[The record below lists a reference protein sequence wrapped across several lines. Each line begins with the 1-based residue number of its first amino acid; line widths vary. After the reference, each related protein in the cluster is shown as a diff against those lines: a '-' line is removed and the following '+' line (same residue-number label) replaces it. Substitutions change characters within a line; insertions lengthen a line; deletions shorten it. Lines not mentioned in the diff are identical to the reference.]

1 MWPQPSVDR
10 GRTMG
15 NVVATR
21 SLIRDRRQRWAAGFI
36 VLVVVAGTLLSA
48 HPAGAQAD
56 VHVVWSHETAKYK
69 FLDLGSPGIRM
80 GDRLEARGPL
90 LDATL
95 TTEVGKAYLDCI
107 AMSGITAP
115 VGGLY
120 RCSYV
125 LHLEDGDLMVE
136 GLDPHGP
143 GVYAMAV
150 SGGTGAFAEAV
161 GEATLTETERETD
174 FSIDLTG

>member
-1 MWPQPSVDR
+1 MR
-10 GRTMG
+10 LLM
-15 NVVATR
+15 
-21 SLIRDRRQRWAAGFI
+21 IRDSRQRLTVASIA
-36 VLVVVAGTLLSA
+36 LVVVAGTLLLSRPASA
-48 HPAGAQAD
+48 QVD

-69 FLDLGSPGIRM
+69 FLDFGRPGIRM

-90 LDATL
+90 LDATR
-95 TTEVGKAYLDCI
+95 TSEVGSAYLDCI

-125 LHLEDGDLMVE
+125 LHLEDGDLLVE

-143 GVYAMAV
+143 GVYTMAV
-150 SGGTGAFAEAV
+150 LGGTGAFARAI
-161 GEATLTETERETD
+161 GEATLTETVTETD

>member
-1 MWPQPSVDR
+1 MRLMTIGDP
-10 GRTMG
+10 
-15 NVVATR
+15 
-21 SLIRDRRQRWAAGFI
+21 RQRSTVASI
-36 VLVVVAGTLLSA
+36 VLLAVASLLLLPR
-48 HPAGAQAD
+48 PAGAQAD

-69 FLDLGSPGIRM
+69 FIDLGNPGIRM
-80 GDRLEARGPL
+80 GDRLDARGPL
-90 LDATL
+90 LDATR
-95 TTEVGKAYLDCI
+95 TNEVGNAYLDCI

-125 LHLEDGDLMVE
+125 LHLADGDLVVE

-143 GVYAMAV
+143 GVFTMAV
-150 SGGTGAFAEAV
+150 LGGTGAFARAV
-161 GEATLTETERETD
+161 GEATLTDTATETD